1 MEEIIS
7 LGITKYEL
15 IFLIS
20 ATLLFTNLI
29 WKFQKK
35 LEKPSIKDQLKDTD
49 IHYVNGKNLLK
60 SIDEYQENMLNSK

>member
-29 WKFQKK
+29 WNFQKK

-49 IHYVNGKNLLK
+49 IHYVNGENLLK

>member
-29 WKFQKK
+29 WNFQKK
-35 LEKPSIKDQLKDTD
+35 LEKPRIKDQLKDTD

>member
-29 WKFQKK
+29 WNFQKK

>member
-29 WKFQKK
+29 WNFQKK
-35 LEKPSIKDQLKDTD
+35 LEKSSIKDQLKDTD
-49 IHYVNGKNLLK
+49 IHYVNGENLLK

>member
-15 IFLIS
+15 IFLIFIN
-20 ATLLFTNLI
+20 LLFLNLI
-29 WKFQKK
+29 WNFQKK
-35 LEKPSIKDQLKDTD
+35 FEKPSIKDQLKDTD

-60 SIDEYQENMLNSK
+60 SIDEYQENMLNGK

>member
-29 WKFQKK
+29 WNFQKK

-60 SIDEYQENMLNSK
+60 HIDEYQENMLNSK